1 MNLVWKL
8 LRAHLSPAQL
18 IGFFFANLAGMVIVL
33 LTLQIYL
40 DLRPLF
46 EGGDSFLKK
55 DYLVVTKKVSTWGV
69 LSGKDNTFSRQE
81 TEELARQPFV
91 RKVAGFTASRFRVTA
106 GVEIQGRGFATE
118 MFFESV
124 PDDYIDV
131 NTDEWHFDEK
141 RE

>member
-55 DYLVVTKKVSTWGV
+55 DYLVVTKKVSTWG
-69 LSGKDNTFSRQE
+69 GIIR
-81 TEELARQPFV
+81 
-91 RKVAGFTASRFRVTA
+91 
-106 GVEIQGRGFATE
+106 
-118 MFFESV
+118 
-124 PDDYIDV
+124 
-131 NTDEWHFDEK
+131 
-141 RE
+141 